1 MTIPTADEAL
11 ERLKQ
16 GHQRIQDGQAKGAGR
31 VGSRKEDLIRRQE
44 PFAIFLSCSDSRVPI
59 EILFDTSVGDVF
71 VIRVAG
77 NVANPSSIASVEY
90 AVQHIGTKL
99 IVVMAHQNCG
109 AVLAAIDGSDA
120 GKNLNTLLS
129 YIKPAIDPPGA
140 GADEIARRNAQNS
153 ADRLISESDIIRKA
167 TENDGVEIITAFFH
181 FDDGSVEFDGLH
193 N

>member
-16 GHQRIQDGQAKGAGR
+16 GNQRIRDGQARGAGP
-31 VGSRKEDLIRRQE
+31 VGARKEELIRRQE
-44 PFAIFLSCSDSRVPI
+44 PFAIVLSCADSRVPI
-59 EILFDTSVGDVF
+59 EILFDTRFGDAF
-71 VIRVAG
+71 VVRVAG
-77 NVANPSSIASVEY
+77 NVANTSSIASIEY

-109 AVLAAIDGSDA
+109 AVAAAIEGGDA

-140 GADEIARRNAQNS
+140 DVDEIARRNAQNS
-153 ADRLISESDIIRKA
+153 ANRLISESDIIRNA
-167 TENDGVEIITAFFH
+167 TENDGVKIVTAFFH
-181 FDDGSVEFDGLH
+181 FDDGAVEFDC
-193 N
+193 